1 MTRALLIFTLLTIT
15 SLYVHAQK
23 TSETDTLIVEKT
35 EPVVIETRDTVLLK
49 SYATRYD
56 PRKALLYAAV
66 FPGAGQAYTKKYWKI
81 PLIYGGMG
89 VLGYAIDFYQKG
101 YTKYK
106 LELFTLIDDPS
117 LGTSGSGFTE
127 AQLRT
132 IVNKARRERDFMII
146 IMGLVYV
153 LQIVDAHVDA
163 HLKEFDL
170 NPNLQVRFEPILEN
184 DIMLGRQA
192 GLSMKIRF

>member
-1 MTRALLIFTLLTIT
+1 MTRALLISFCLLTAT
-15 SLYVHAQK
+15 LHLQAQRAP
-23 TSETDTLIVEKT
+23 ETDSLIVERTDPPIKDS
-35 EPVVIETRDTVLLK
+35 RDTVLLK
-49 SYATRYD
+49 SYATRYN

-66 FPGAGQAYTKKYWKI
+66 FPGAGQVYTKKYWKI

-89 VLGYAIDFYQKG
+89 AVGYAIDFYQKS

-117 LGTSGSGFTE
+117 LTLSASKFNQE
-127 AQLRT
+127 QLRN

-170 NPNLQVRFEPILEN
+170 NPNLQVRFEPMLEN
-184 DIMLGRQA
+184 DILLGRQA
-192 GLSMKIRF
+192 GISMKLRF